1 MKIKIS
7 NGGEKMS
14 FIVAIDGPAGSGK
27 GTVAKL
33 IGERLN
39 LTNID
44 TGAMFRCIA
53 LQMQRENV
61 KLEDEEKIKEILDK
75 SNIELKTNKGILKVY
90 LNGEDVSTAIRTEEV
105 SNFVSPVST
114 IKIVREKLLMLQR
127 KIAETQDVVME
138 GRDIGTAV
146 FPNANV
152 KIFLV
157 ASIEERAKR
166 RMKQLQ
172 EKEAQQREELMRA
185 HSELYTLQQ
194 QHRALLTAH
203 QMSGGNEADRLK
215 AKEQLTRIIAQ
226 VTRAMEAL
234 KQ

>member
-1 MKIKIS
+1 
-7 NGGEKMS
+7 MS

-172 EKEAQQREELMRA
+172 EKGEKVDFE
-185 HSELYTLQQ
+185 TILQDIKIRDERDSTRDIAPLRQ
-194 QHRALLTAH
+194 AEDAILVDSSNLQILEVV
-203 QMSGGNEADRLK
+203 QKIEDII
-215 AKEQLTRIIAQ
+215 KEK
-226 VTRAMEAL
+226 MN
-234 KQ
+234 